1 MSMKD
6 SKEVLLE
13 RIKKLEYE
21 MACMEA
27 THKRQYEAD
36 FENYEAT
43 VKRQVA
49 SYKALNGEQQRRID
63 DLIKEMREEGIGSAG
78 TLESIRD
85 ERDRHARYSKELAI
99 ALAESQRVNAVYESG
114 ECIPAEDLNLLY
126 VDNRQKLWKAEDKIA
141 RRESQIIALK
151 KENAKLTKV
160 NKDQQELIWTL
171 QNESLL
177 EDTQK
182 ELTKT
187 KEKLAETK
195 EYVKLCVKS
204 YNLLCQEFFDPDG
217 AKTDGKKPM
226 KSKLLAGHPGDF
238 IVYSDS
244 EEEEEEEEEADSP
257 VPMSLAKKPASKK
270 RKSAAKKPTTAK
282 KAGTTTAKK
291 AIATTTAK
299 KPIATTTAPSSAF
312 KPIATTTAPS
322 SAFKPIVAETKND
335 SPVDSPE
342 DINLEDVKYTN
353 EIDDADGFILFTDDA

>member
-1 MSMKD
+1 MSMKE

-13 RIKKLEYE
+13 TIKKLQYE

-43 VKRQVA
+43 VKRQMA
-49 SYKALNGEQQRRID
+49 SYKVLNGEQQRRID
-63 DLIKEMREEGIGSAG
+63 DLIKEMREKGIGSGG

-85 ERDRHARYSKELAI
+85 ERDLHARYSKELAI

-114 ECIPAEDLNLLY
+114 ECIPAEDLYLLY
-126 VDNRQKLWKAEDKIA
+126 VDNRQKLWKADDKIA

-160 NKDQQELIWTL
+160 NKDQQEIIWTL

-182 ELTKT
+182 ELAKT

-204 YNLLCQEFFDPDG
+204 YNLLCQEFFGPNG
-217 AKTDGKKPM
+217 AKTDGKQPV

-244 EEEEEEEEEADSP
+244 EEEEEEEEADSP

-270 RKSAAKKPTTAK
+270 RKSAAKKPIATTATAK
-282 KAGTTTAKK
+282 KA
-291 AIATTTAK
+291 ATTTAK
-299 KPIATTTAPSSAF
+299 KPINTTTTAK
-312 KPIATTTAPS
+312 KPINTTAPS
-322 SAFKPIVAETKND
+322 SAFKPIVTKTKND
-335 SPVDSPE
+335 SPVDFPE
-342 DINLEDVKYTN
+342 DINLADVKYTN
-353 EIDDADGFILFTDDA
+353 EIDDADGCILLTDDA